1 MKVLPKEINNN
12 YEGRK
17 IALYLFYL
25 FTIMTVA
32 RSLVHMFAPDGGA
45 QSIAT
50 IPLSSYSAEA
60 ADVVIHIFAEWGLTQ
75 LLFGI
80 LYAIVL
86 WKYKSLIPLMYL
98 FILTEYTGRLFLTF
112 YKPIILEGTAPGGIG
127 NYIMIPVALLMLVLS
142 LQKSKAVQR

>member
-12 YEGRK
+12 YEGKK

-25 FTIMTVA
+25 FTTMTVG

-45 QSIAT
+45 ESIAT
-50 IPLSSYSAEA
+50 IPLRSYSAEA

-86 WKYKSLIPLMYL
+86 LKYKSLIPLMYL
-98 FILTEYTGRLFLTF
+98 FILIEYTGRLFLTL
-112 YKPIILEGTAPGGIG
+112 YKPIMIEGTAPGGIG
-127 NYIMIPVALLMLVLS
+127 NYILIPFALLMFILS
-142 LQKSKAVQR
+142 LQKPKAVQL